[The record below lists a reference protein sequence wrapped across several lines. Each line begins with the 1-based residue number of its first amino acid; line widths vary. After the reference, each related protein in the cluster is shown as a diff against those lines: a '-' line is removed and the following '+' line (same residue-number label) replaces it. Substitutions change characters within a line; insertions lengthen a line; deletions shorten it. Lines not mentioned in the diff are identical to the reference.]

1 MHLRF
6 TLFKF
11 IFQSF
16 YSFCIGISAFFPGSL
31 RLHFYSC
38 NVKHV
43 MDILQTSLFLLLSC
57 GFIPVNLFPF
67 SISFRLILDFGLFFG
82 RIFTCEIYGWEGS
95 SGRPLRSIY
104 GFVFRSY
111 FESFQLRIKR
121 RAIPIQHVSR
131 NTLVDSNLI
140 TEQQHSS
147 STVQAV
153 LKSNEGSDRKHC
165 WYGSD
170 WQLALPIA
178 ISLNRNTCFR
188 QIITSW

>member
-1 MHLRF
+1 MKSIPKINISLTITFFLPIFRHLRSVKLCDFEILRSEFIQNFFKCSPISLNKYQAILHLRF

-67 SISFRLILDFGLFFG
+67 SFRLILDFGLFFG
-82 RIFTCEIYGWEGS
+82 RIFTCEIYG
-95 SGRPLRSIY
+95 
-104 GFVFRSY
+104 
-111 FESFQLRIKR
+111 
-121 RAIPIQHVSR
+121 
-131 NTLVDSNLI
+131 
-140 TEQQHSS
+140 
-147 STVQAV
+147 
-153 LKSNEGSDRKHC
+153 
-165 WYGSD
+165 
-170 WQLALPIA
+170 
-178 ISLNRNTCFR
+178 
-188 QIITSW
+188 